1 MSIPQRLLNGSLVGL
16 LFSCFIFEFAALQT
30 SAGPSERSLA
40 GPASRVSPQSKTVV
54 QAARK
59 READVA
65 QRFAPVFYQS
75 LGENKRA
82 DYITNFDFD
91 GDWRGDNNWAHADDR
106 HFQLKAYV
114 YYSVVETE
122 THYFIHYALFHT
134 RDYKG
139 GERKGTIL
147 SELIR
152 EGAKRAGKYDP
163 TGIAEE
169 SALAHENDMEGCL
182 VAVAKEGNDLNRARV
197 VFSETLR
204 HNTFAKYIP
213 GEASAR
219 ASEELRLVDGRP
231 LFYIQPKGHGIEA
244 LTSDKQTSNKD
255 LLAYRFTGRAG
266 DPEKAEAGSIG
277 YDLVPIQTTLWPRA
291 RDGVN
296 ATYGVEYD
304 YGEVT
309 IKLAQSSAR
318 VSELKVNLTKIGIAF
333 VGNVGGLNM
342 ARPPWGWFDR
352 GNREETLGVWFFD
365 PARTIKRDFHLD
377 DSFSTVYLRTPF
389 WAVGSKQSEGKPASV
404 KMR

>member
-1 MSIPQRLLNGSLVGL
+1 MNIPQRFLTWSLAGL
-16 LFSCFIFEFAALQT
+16 LFSCFLLDFAAARSLE
-30 SAGPSERSLA
+30 GPSAR
-40 GPASRVSPQSKTVV
+40 PALRVSLQSKAAV
-54 QAARK
+54 QVAEK
-59 READVA
+59 REGEIA

-106 HFQLKAYV
+106 QFQLKGYV

-122 THYFIHYALFHT
+122 THYFIHYAVFHT

-152 EGAKRAGKYDP
+152 EGARRAGKYDP

-182 VAVAKEGNDLNRARV
+182 VVVAKDGNDLKRAGV
-197 VFSETLR
+197 VFVETLR
-204 HNTFAKYIP
+204 HNTFAKYIA
-213 GEASAR
+213 GEASAK
-219 ASEELRLVDGRP
+219 ASEGLRLIDGRP
-231 LFYIQPKGHGIEA
+231 LLYIQPKGHGIEA

-255 LLAYRFTGRAG
+255 LLVYSFTGRAD
-266 DPEKAEAGSIG
+266 DPEKAETDSIG
-277 YDLVPIQTTLWPRA
+277 YDLVPIQTNLWPRA
-291 RDGVN
+291 RDGVS
-296 ATYGVEYD
+296 ATYGAVHD

-309 IKLAQSSAR
+309 IRLAQASAR
-318 VSELKVNLTKIGIAF
+318 VVELKVNLTKIGIAF
-333 VGNVGGLNM
+333 VGKVGGLNM

-389 WAVGSKQSEGKPASV
+389 WAVGGKQTEGKPASA